1 MFFRIWNR
9 EVSQAPNGI
18 GLSAIPVL
26 ALAFVFVVYGL
37 LVLWMTLASVSWVL
51 SNGFP
56 FSG

>member
-1 MFFRIWNR
+1 MLFRIWNR